1 MSDSA
6 RAGEPPVLET
16 ERLLLAGHRIEDFA
30 ELAATWAE
38 PAVVEHIFGGEP
50 SAPRDSWM
58 RLLAYRGLWPLLG
71 FGYWAVRDKAT
82 GRYLGDLGFADFH
95 RLIEPSI
102 KGIPEAGWVLS
113 TRAHGRGIATEALAA
128 ALAWLW
134 AQGHDRSVCLVAPQN
149 RASLRVAEKAGYRDP
164 VILKMNG
171 EDTLLLTCRR
181 PIPRPR

>member
-1 MSDSA
+1 MA
-6 RAGEPPVLET
+6 VTGPPALET
-16 ERLLLAGHRIEDFA
+16 ERLLLSGHEVGDFPA
-30 ELAATWAE
+30 LAATWAE
-38 PAVVEHIFGGEP
+38 HAVVEHIFGGQP

-71 FGYWAVRDKAT
+71 FGYWAVREKAS

-113 TRAHGRGIATEALAA
+113 TAAHGQGYASEALAG
-128 ALAWLW
+128 ALGWLW
-134 AQGHDRSVCLVAPQN
+134 TQGHERSVCLVAPAN

-164 VILKMNG
+164 VAIRMNG
-171 EDTLLLTCRR
+171 ESTLLLTCRR
-181 PIPRPR
+181 PSPIRR